1 MLFARTRLP
10 VTRLAMS
17 TSKRTLT
24 TKTLPTQEEYD
35 VCVIGG
41 GPGGYVSAIKAAQ
54 LGLKTVCVESRGTLG
69 GTCLNVGCIP
79 SKALL
84 HSSHLYEEAL
94 HDFKQHGII
103 VDNVSVDMEQMQKSK
118 NEAISG
124 LTQGIEKALFK
135 KYGVDY
141 VKGKGKITGAT
152 QVSAELLEGGN
163 QTIEAKNIL
172 IATGSEPTPLPPVP
186 VDNDGQKIVDSTG
199 ALELKEIPKK
209 MAVVGG
215 GVIGL
220 EMGSVWRRLGT
231 EVHVIEFLDNIIPG
245 TDLEITKAFL
255 RTLKK
260 QGMKFKL
267 KTKVTKSE
275 VLADDGGVKLTT
287 EPSKGGDEKEETYD
301 VVLVSTGRRPYTEGL
316 GLESMGIEMD
326 RLGRVVT
333 DEHFQTNI
341 PSIYAI
347 GDVIDGPMLAHKA
360 EEEGKYSA
368 GCKPV
373 IYIISCSNNSTLP
386 PTVGI
391 AAIEH
396 IAGLG
401 GHINYET
408 IPGVIYTYPEVAT
421 VGKTEENLKEEGIE
435 YNKGVFP
442 FQANSRARTVH
453 QADGM
458 VKILSEKETDRIVG
472 IHIVASNAGEMIA
485 EGVLG
490 MEYGASSEDIAR
502 TCHAHPTLSEAFK
515 EAAMATYDK
524 PIHF

>member
-1 MLFARTRLP
+1 MLFARTRIN
-10 VTRLAMS
+10 TSARLLTKSRRA
-17 TSKRTLT
+17 LT
-24 TKTLPTQEEYD
+24 TATAPTSEEYD

-118 NEAISG
+118 NEAITG

-141 VKGKGKITGAT
+141 VKGKGKITGGN
-152 QVSAELLEGGN
+152 QVSAELNEGGN
-163 QTIEAKNIL
+163 QTITAKNIL

-186 VDNDGQKIVDSTG
+186 VDNEGQKIVDSTG

-245 TDLEITKAFL
+245 TDLEITKTFL

-275 VLADDGGVKLTT
+275 VLADDAGVKLTT
-287 EPSKGGDEKEETYD
+287 EASAGGKEKEEVYD

-333 DEHFQTNI
+333 DEHFKTNI

-360 EEEGKYSA
+360 EEE
-368 GCKPV
+368 
-373 IYIISCSNNSTLP
+373 
-386 PTVGI
+386 GI

-421 VGKTEENLKEEGIE
+421 VGKTEENLKEEGVE

-472 IHIVASNAGEMIA
+472 VHIVASNAGEMIA